1 MPYNL
6 QNPRGGGNAAN
17 NRRFNNATPA
27 IPKRKIENLPRT
39 GIEYPIMKLQT
50 QFISQHK
57 EHEPLTDKKCPQHII
72 DEYIAKDAERAN
84 QPIRK
89 CHFSASSSL
98 SSNSYFWRLLTALL
112 RLWFRFWDQ
121 TLSIFWWHHTGLIK
135 FDAVWFLMNFISNS
149 ASPHFH
155 ILSCKR

>member
-84 QPIRK
+84 QPIP
-89 CHFSASSSL
+89 ASSIVYDSVE
-98 SSNSYFWRLLTALL
+98 S
-112 RLWFRFWDQ
+112 
-121 TLSIFWWHHTGLIK
+121 
-135 FDAVWFLMNFISNS
+135 
-149 ASPHFH
+149 SPHYDGTANDLYIDERELIELPAPH
-155 ILSCKR
+155 Q